1 MVLGS
6 GRDRPKLPGPRG
18 LFEAGSGFGW
28 IFARGSHGD

>member
-6 GRDRPKLPGPRG
+6 GRNRPKLLGPRG

-28 IFARGSHGD
+28 IFARGFHCD